1 LPDCA
6 TILSSEF
13 LPAEFFSSDDQS
25 RPFSERPGISP
36 KASGRTCPR
45 VLVVDDE
52 RLIAETV
59 AAILNVNGFE
69 AVEAFNG
76 EDALEAA
83 HKLQPDIVLSDV
95 LMPKMS
101 GVELGI
107 RLRQEFPE
115 TKIFLFSGQ
124 AATSELMRKAQA
136 DGCTFELFP
145 KPIHPEDLIA
155 KLRGL

>member
-1 LPDCA
+1 LLYRA

-13 LPAEFFSSDDQS
+13 LPAEFLSSDDPS
-25 RPFSERPGISP
+25 SPFSEHPGVSP
-36 KASGRTCPR
+36 KASGRTQLR

-83 HKLQPDIVLSDV
+83 RNLQPDIVLTDV

-107 RLRQEFPE
+107 RIRQEFPE

-124 AATSELMRKAQA
+124 AATSELMRKAEA
-136 DGCTFELFP
+136 DGYTFELFS

-155 KLRGL
+155 KLRGF

>member
-1 LPDCA
+1 LLDGVA
-6 TILSSEF
+6 VLSADGESGPLAGEAEMF
-13 LPAEFFSSDDQS
+13 L
-25 RPFSERPGISP
+25 RT
-36 KASGRTCPR
+36 SGRRMQR

-59 AAILNVNGFE
+59 TAILNENGFE
-69 AVEAFNG
+69 AVEAYNG
-76 EDALEAA
+76 EEALEAA
-83 HKLQPDIVLSDV
+83 RKFHPDIVLSDV

-107 RLRQEFPE
+107 KIRLEFPG
-115 TKIFLFSGQ
+115 TRIFLFSGQ
-124 AATSELMRKAQA
+124 AATSELMRKAQD
-136 DGCTFELFP
+136 DGYTFELFP

>member
-1 LPDCA
+1 LLYRA

-13 LPAEFFSSDDQS
+13 LPAEFLSSDDPS
-25 RPFSERPGISP
+25 SPFSEHPGVSP
-36 KASGRTCPR
+36 KASGRTQLR

-83 HKLQPDIVLSDV
+83 RNLQPDIVLTDV

-107 RLRQEFPE
+107 RIRPE
-115 TKIFLFSGQ
+115 TKIVLFSGQ
-124 AATSELMRKAQA
+124 AATSELMRKAEA
-136 DGCTFELFP
+136 DGYTFELFS

-155 KLRGL
+155 KLRGF